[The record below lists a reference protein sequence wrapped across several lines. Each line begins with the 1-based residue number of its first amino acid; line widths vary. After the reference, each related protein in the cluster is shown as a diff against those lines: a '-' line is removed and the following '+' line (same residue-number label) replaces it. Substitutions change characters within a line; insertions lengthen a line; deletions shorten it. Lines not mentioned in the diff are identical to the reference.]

1 MENTKG
7 ENPMNSANSKLHD
20 VTPDPQRITE
30 SLRDTGYSLMTAVA
44 DIVDNSIAAAASE
57 IAIELDLNLRG
68 DLRFSVADNGSGM
81 DSDGLVNALK
91 YGSER
96 RAELASLGK
105 FGLGLKTASTAFA
118 RRLKVTSKQASAETV
133 VTAVWDLD
141 SVAKNGWKV
150 EELALPDSSDR
161 RLLEKL
167 SGGRSGTVVRWE
179 NADRVLPRE
188 YASPTGTAA
197 QKAVDRIEVSL
208 REHLG
213 TVFQRFL
220 DHNDERSP
228 NVTISL
234 RDREVRAWD
243 PFAYGSKM
251 LVDRTLKVVTGPSQT
266 AQMSL
271 RVFVLPPRA
280 TIRDELGSDVESLSK
295 VGNKTQGIYVYR
307 ENRLIHGPDWL
318 GLWVQEPHGS
328 LCRAELSFGHDL
340 DEAFQIDIK
349 KSEIVPDHA
358 LLEKIEELLTGPR
371 READL
376 NYRNGKRKSS
386 AATDAPMHGP
396 SNATIGERSADIPAP
411 NLVSVDKSAGKA
423 TISNSHGPVS
433 VTYVDSEDKRVF
445 VESVDDLPSGLL
457 YMPAYIGSNPGV
469 QINRSHPYYEKVYL
483 PSRTTGTTIQALDSL
498 LWALASAEFRSTQ
511 ESAKRMFEDL
521 RYDVSRALSHLVE
534 SLPENDD
541 IE

>member
-1 MENTKG
+1 
-7 ENPMNSANSKLHD
+7 MNSVNSENSTLHD
-20 VTPDPQRITE
+20 VTPDPERITE
-30 SLRDTGYSLMTAVA
+30 SLRDTGYSLATAVA
-44 DIVDNSIAAAASE
+44 DIVDNSIAARATE
-57 IAIELDLNLRG
+57 IEIELDLNPRG
-68 DLRFSVADNGSGM
+68 ELRFSVADNGIGM
-81 DSDGLVNALK
+81 DSKGLVNALK

-96 RAELASLGK
+96 RADLASLGK

-118 RRLKVTSKQASAETV
+118 RRLKVTSKQTSTTHA

-150 EELALPDSSDR
+150 EELATADSFDG
-161 RLLEKL
+161 RLLERV
-167 SGGRSGTVVRWE
+167 SNGGSGTVVRWE
-179 NADRVLPRE
+179 KADRVLPRE
-188 YASPTGTAA
+188 YAAPTGTAA
-197 QKAVDRIEVSL
+197 QKAVDRIETTL

-220 DHNDERSP
+220 DPNDDRSP
-228 NVTISL
+228 NVTIAL
-234 RDREVRAWD
+234 RNREVKAWD
-243 PFAYGSKM
+243 PFSYGARM
-251 LVDRTLKVVTGPSQT
+251 LVDRTLKVVTGLDQT
-266 AQMSL
+266 AQMQL

-280 TIRDELGSDVESLSK
+280 SIQDELGPEVAELAR

-328 LCRAELSFGHDL
+328 LCRAELSFGHEL

-349 KSEIVPDHA
+349 KSEIVPDLA
-358 LLEKIEELLTGPR
+358 LLEKIEELISGPR
-371 READL
+371 READA
-376 NYRNGKRKSS
+376 NYRNGKRKS
-386 AATDAPMHGP
+386 AAAVDAPMHGP
-396 SNATIGERSADIPAP
+396 SNATIGERSTEIPAP
-411 NLVSVDKSAGKA
+411 DLVSVDKTAGKA
-423 TISNSHGPVS
+423 TITNAHGPVT

-445 VESVDDLPSGLL
+445 VESVEDLPSGLL
-457 YMPAYIGSNPGV
+457 YMPAYIGKNLGV

-511 ESAKRMFEDL
+511 DSAKRMFEDL

-534 SLPENDD
+534 SLPEYDD
-541 IE
+541 AE